1 MGQLFEELKRRNV
14 IRVAVAYLI
23 SGWLVLQVA
32 DVVVDSVGA
41 PDWVMKVLLLLGLL
55 GLPIVLVFSWVYEL
69 TPEGVKREKDVDRS
83 TSITPDTGRK
93 LNIATIGMLIAV
105 LVVVAAERL
114 YFHDASEEP
123 AQTASAPAGT
133 EQSIAVLAFEDLS
146 PAGDQAY
153 FAEGLSEELLNVLAK
168 VPDLKVAGRTSSF
181 AFKGKQTDLREIG
194 ELLNVAHI
202 LEGSVRKAGD
212 RIRVTAQLIKA
223 SDGFHIYSE
232 TFDRDLDDVFAVQ
245 DEIAAAISKALLT
258 EMLGAGPGEVATTD
272 PEAYELYLLARQR
285 IHTRDIYRM
294 REAEKML
301 ARALEID
308 PLYAPALAQKALVTY
323 LMSDSDGAYGN
334 IPVSEALPVAM
345 RMVEQALALDDTL
358 AEAHAIKGLL
368 VDTAGGPEEALESI
382 SKALDLNP
390 TMSNA
395 ANWMALAYYA
405 LGRTREGLSILEEV
419 VKRDPTYG
427 PAFSNLVLHYLWLR
441 DNDRADALIERV
453 ERIVGEN
460 IEVLQARGNAA
471 VLRGQPAEAIQLLRR
486 GISENPNATV
496 LQIFYGYA
504 LLGVAD
510 YETLVVAGVPD
521 HRVLGYAMLGATEEA
536 LQEIEDLDLAAIF
549 EPRALRNI
557 GMALNRD
564 GRHQAY
570 IDYILKQY
578 ATLDGLLLEFE
589 FIEGWTTGHLPELA
603 YAYRATGDEAAF
615 QRLLQ
620 VMREMI
626 DKDRADGANNYF
638 HDFDEAL
645 YFALAGDEEATITAI
660 ERALDAGFGFATAL
674 DSYIFSSFRGNAQFE
689 ALRKRLADKVD
700 AERAKLG
707 MPPYRPI
714 AATDDGN
721 ERPSFVN

>member
-1 MGQLFEELKRRNV
+1 
-14 IRVAVAYLI
+14 
-23 SGWLVLQVA
+23 
-32 DVVVDSVGA
+32 
-41 PDWVMKVLLLLGLL
+41 
-55 GLPIVLVFSWVYEL
+55 
-69 TPEGVKREKDVDRS
+69 
-83 TSITPDTGRK
+83 
-93 LNIATIGMLIAV
+93 ML
-105 LVVVAAERL
+105 E
-114 YFHDASEEP
+114 
-123 AQTASAPAGT
+123 
-133 EQSIAVLAFEDLS
+133 
-146 PAGDQAY
+146 
-153 FAEGLSEELLNVLAK
+153 
-168 VPDLKVAGRTSSF
+168 
-181 AFKGKQTDLREIG
+181 
-194 ELLNVAHI
+194 
-202 LEGSVRKAGD
+202 
-212 RIRVTAQLIKA
+212 
-223 SDGFHIYSE
+223 
-232 TFDRDLDDVFAVQ
+232 
-245 DEIAAAISKALLT
+245 
-258 EMLGAGPGEVATTD
+258 
-272 PEAYELYLLARQR
+272 
-285 IHTRDIYRM
+285 
-294 REAEKML
+294 
-301 ARALEID
+301 RALEID

-323 LMSDSDGAYGN
+323 LMSDSDGAYGD
-334 IPVSEALPVAM
+334 IPVAEALPISM

-368 VDTAGGPEEALESI
+368 VDTAGRPEEALESI
-382 SKALDLNP
+382 RKALDLNP

-441 DNDRADALIERV
+441 DDDRADALIERV

-471 VLRGQPAEAIQLLRR
+471 VTRGQPAEAIQLLRR

-496 LQIFYGYA
+496 LQVFYGYA
-504 LLGVAD
+504 LLDVAD

-521 HRVLGYAMLGATEEA
+521 HRVLGYAMLGAMEEA
-536 LQEIEDLDLAAIF
+536 LQEIEELDLAAIF

-589 FIEGWTTGHLPELA
+589 IIEGWTAGHLPELA

-620 VMREMI
+620 VMREVI

-645 YFALAGDEEATITAI
+645 YFALAGDEQATITAV
-660 ERALDAGFGFATAL
+660 EKALDAGFGLAAGL
-674 DSYIFSSFRGNAQFE
+674 DSHIFSSFHGNVQFE
-689 ALRKRLADKVD
+689 ALRQRLADKVD

-714 AATDDGN
+714 AATDEGN